1 MNSAVN
7 KAVAAAV
14 TQLVA
19 LGAAMGL
26 DVSWLTPDVVMLVST
41 VVTPLLVW
49 WVPNKVL

>member
-7 KAVAAAV
+7 KAVAASV

-26 DVSWLTPDVVMLVST
+26 DVSWLTPDVVMMVSA
-41 VVTPLLVW
+41 VVTPFLVW